1 MISRLEEI
9 RNTMG
14 LNQGEFASK
23 LNMSQSSYSKL
34 IHGSKKIKK
43 DLIDALE
50 LLNIDRNWFMTGEGN
65 MFKST
70 MQKYNSM
77 ISIWNELSDEGRN
90 YLLEKAK
97 KLYEMENK
105 GK

>member
-43 DLIDALE
+43 D
-50 LLNIDRNWFMTGEGN
+50 R
-65 MFKST
+65 KSVV
-70 MQKYNSM
+70 
-77 ISIWNELSDEGRN
+77 
-90 YLLEKAK
+90 
-97 KLYEMENK
+97 
-105 GK
+105 